1 MELTMID
8 EFDTSEFYEDPLES
22 ERQAQWEEEA
32 HYWHTVMAFVDL
44 IEQHGYDK
52 LMADVGYTID
62 RREADKASRTRHL
75 EDMIPMPDLSWLN
88 IRNTGD

>member
-1 MELTMID
+1 MRFNMNDI
-8 EFDTSEFYEDPLES
+8 FDTEAYDEDPLES

-52 LMADVGYTID
+52 LMADVGYTFD
-62 RREADKASRTRHL
+62 RREADKAVKYSIDGVCPKP
-75 EDMIPMPDLSWLN
+75 DMSWLN